1 MKPNLKKL
9 LFCLAVPLLVGV
21 LAGLL
26 IRNSLP
32 LYQSAAKPPLSP
44 PAFLF
49 PIVWTLLYLL
59 MGFGSYLII
68 RSDSAEKSK
77 ALTIYVIQL
86 LLNFLWP
93 LVFFNYQ
100 AFLPALIILSLLWY
114 FVLQMLLA
122 FRDIAPLAGYLQIPY
137 LLWLTFAFYLNLG
150 AYLLNR

>member
-9 LFCLAVPLLVGV
+9 LFCLAVPLFVGV

-26 IRNSLP
+26 IRSSLP
-32 LYQSAAKPPLSP
+32 LYRSAAKPPLSP

-68 RSDSAEKSK
+68 RSDSTEKSK